1 MAQIN
6 LNDPNFGIK
15 LIPHQEALSKIPRE
29 ILITKIVDLYRRTHG
44 KEPLLKTEGGW
55 TEAGAKMTM
64 EEIKKEFEEIP
75 KKESNDGAVLLIG
88 ESI

>member
-1 MAQIN
+1 MGQIN

-15 LIPHQEALSKIPRE
+15 IIPPEEVISKIPRE

-44 KEPLLKTEGGW
+44 KEPLLKLEVGW

-75 KKESNDGAVLLIG
+75 KKESNDGAVLLVG
-88 ESI
+88 ESL